1 MRERVA
7 DRYALDSNVY
17 IHALRD
23 RDARE
28 ELKAFLIRAGT
39 RVVLSAVVAAELRA
53 GAVTEAHETPMKAL
67 VGAYRSRGL
76 VLTPAFEAYVEAG
89 RVLAALQP
97 RRRSASRRAAT
108 PLIADVLLATSCRES
123 GVVLVTR
130 NANDFSRIQRHLRG
144 FRFVPPWP
152 LLGRRAATR
161 G

>member
-1 MRERVA
+1 MP

-17 IHALRD
+17 IDALRN

-28 ELKAFLIRAGT
+28 ALKAFLIRAGT
-39 RVVLSAVVAAELRA
+39 RIVLSAVVASELRA
-53 GAVTEAHETPMKAL
+53 GAVTAEHETPLRAL

-76 VLTPAFEAYVEAG
+76 VLTPTFEAYLEAG

-97 RRRSASRRAAT
+97 RRRTGSVAT
-108 PLIADVLLATSCRES
+108 ALIADALLATSCRES
-123 GVVLVTR
+123 EVVLVTR

-144 FRFVPPWP
+144 FRFVAPWP
-152 LLGRRAATR
+152 LLGR